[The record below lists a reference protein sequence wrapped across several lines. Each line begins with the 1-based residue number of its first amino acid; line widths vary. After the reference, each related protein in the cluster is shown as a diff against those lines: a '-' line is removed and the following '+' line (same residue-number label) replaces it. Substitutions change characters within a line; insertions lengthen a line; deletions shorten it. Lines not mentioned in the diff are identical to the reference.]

1 MDERTGGARDHAPS
15 LEYAMR
21 PSIGNVHGATT
32 AFNRA
37 GCAWVSAESALLT
50 DLARGEWGF
59 DGYFIT
65 DMASSNAAS
74 IMAYDDGVMAGT
86 DLYLGAGRES
96 ALAEWAY
103 SPTFCMRMREACHRI
118 LLRWSITARRWTE

>member
-21 PSIGNVHGATT
+21 PSIGNVHGAMT

-50 DLARGEWGF
+50 DLARGE
-59 DGYFIT
+59 
-65 DMASSNAAS
+65 
-74 IMAYDDGVMAGT
+74 
-86 DLYLGAGRES
+86 
-96 ALAEWAY
+96 
-103 SPTFCMRMREACHRI
+103 
-118 LLRWSITARRWTE
+118 